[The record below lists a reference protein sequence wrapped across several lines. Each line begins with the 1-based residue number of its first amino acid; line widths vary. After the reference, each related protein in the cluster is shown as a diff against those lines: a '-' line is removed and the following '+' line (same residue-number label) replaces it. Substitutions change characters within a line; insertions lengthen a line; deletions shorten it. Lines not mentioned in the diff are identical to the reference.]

1 MVANGRRRRVLVF
14 VVRRLAGAALRGT
27 RVRVAG
33 IRAKALE
40 LEIGPRGRCDVSLDR
55 REALKVFA
63 TAGAAVAVAPATA
76 SARERRTA
84 PPDAVG
90 MLYDATLCVG
100 CKACMVACK
109 EANDLAYDDPGSRWD
124 APVDLTANTKTVIK
138 NYEDGGDQSFMKAQC
153 MHCIDPA
160 CVSACMLG
168 SLQKREHGIVTW
180 EADRCVG
187 CRYCQVACPYNVP
200 RFEWDKANP
209 KIVKCEMCAHLIAQG
224 GEPAC
229 VTACPRDAITFG
241 KYEDLLAEAKQRV
254 AADPDRYEQKVF
266 GETDGGGTQVLMLSH
281 AGVPFT
287 ALGLPDLGEQAVPA
301 LPEGV
306 QHFIYKGFVAPV
318 ALYAALVAVVWRNRR
333 AAAEQDSPEEV

>member
-1 MVANGRRRRVLVF
+1 
-14 VVRRLAGAALRGT
+14 
-27 RVRVAG
+27 
-33 IRAKALE
+33 
-40 LEIGPRGRCDVSLDR
+40 VSLDR
-55 REALKVFA
+55 REALKVMA
-63 TAGAAVAVAPATA
+63 GAGAAVAAAPAPV
-76 SARERRTA
+76 SARPRRTA

-100 CKACMVACK
+100 CKACMVACRK
-109 EANDLAYDDPGSRWD
+109 ANDLAYDDPDSLWD
-124 APVDLTANTKTVIK
+124 APIDLTANTKTVIK
-138 NYEDGGDQSFMKAQC
+138 YYGAGGGQSFMKAQC

-180 EADRCVG
+180 DADRCVG

-229 VTACPRDAITFG
+229 VTACPRDAIIFG
-241 KYEDLLAEAKQRV
+241 AYTDLLAEAKRRI
-254 AADPDRYEQKVF
+254 AAEPERYEQKVF
-266 GETDGGGTQVLMLSH
+266 GERDGGGTQVLYLSQ
-281 AGVPFT
+281 AGVSFA
-287 ALGLPDLGEQAVPA
+287 ALGLPQLGDRSVPE
-301 LPEGV
+301 LPESV

-318 ALYAALVAVVWRNRR
+318 ALYAALAAVMWRNRR
-333 AAAEQDSPEEV
+333 AAQHTGEV